1 MNTRMKTED
10 YLNAFYALLF
20 AFIVGAIIIAACMRE
35 YRDARIEA
43 DAAHADRVFIE
54 GGVK

>member
-1 MNTRMKTED
+1 MKTED
-10 YLNAFYALLF
+10 WFNVIYTILF
-20 AFIVGAIIIAACMRE
+20 AVIIGAFFVAAWMRE

-43 DAAHADRVFIE
+43 DAAHADRVVFE

>member
-1 MNTRMKTED
+1 MKTED
-10 YLNAFYALLF
+10 YLNAFYAILF
-20 AFIVGAIIIAACMRE
+20 AFIVGAFIIAAWMRE

-54 GGVK
+54 GGAK